1 MAFSTVRR
9 HQYPACTPP
18 QWPSGQN
25 CSLGL
30 KAQKLSTAKGAT
42 VRFKSGHWPLPPFRR
57 TLLYVQ
63 RVRSAEHAWC
73 LLAINR
79 AMTSALMNVR
89 AVFRLRIF
97 GCRLGGQTARRFTPW
112 RRLPRRRRIRLPWYL
127 KGDHPDRWCGCDM
140 WTCALLFSVT
150 IP

>member
-1 MAFSTVRR
+1 MTVLLEFLKQFSEPSAEKT
-9 HQYPACTPP
+9 PAPAPP
-18 QWPSGQN
+18 TFHSDCLAIHLKPAGVMR
-25 CSLGL
+25 SLGL

-97 GCRLGGQTARRFTPW
+97 GCRLGGQTARQFTPW
-112 RRLPRRRRIRLPWYL
+112 RRLPRRRRIRLPWY
-127 KGDHPDRWCGCDM
+127 
-140 WTCALLFSVT
+140 
-150 IP
+150 